1 MFTKQKMNFCGEFI
15 SIINKNLHKYLKYK
29 LKDIK
34 IKKEEAHFLHY
45 ICKNKD
51 IEQNKLT
58 KHFHINK
65 STTTRKVKKLIA
77 NGYIE
82 RKKDINDNR
91 KYILSATKSG
101 EELSNKIIRI
111 FNEWNFEITKDLT
124 YKESEQFKLLTNKI
138 INISDNLIKE
148 IKTDE

>member
-15 SIINKNLHKYLKYK
+15 SIINKNLHTYLKYK
-29 LKDIK
+29 LKDIN

-45 ICKNKD
+45 ICKNKGV
-51 IEQNKLT
+51 EQNELT
-58 KHFHINK
+58 KHFHIDK
-65 STTTRKVKKLIA
+65 STTTRKVKKLIN

-101 EELSNKIIRI
+101 EELSTKIITI
-111 FNEWNFEITKDLT
+111 FNEWNIEITKDLT
-124 YKESEQFKLLTNKI
+124 DKESEEFKLLTSKI

-148 IKTDE
+148 MEINE